1 MSDTADFLP
10 TLGGPDPDCFDR
22 NGRMIRCCKGG
33 DGGAA
38 KAAERARRQA
48 QLQHEDNMRQ
58 LRKQSRVAA
67 NAKSPEFTPAAPPA
81 AASVDTLEAGMD
93 QRRRMAK
100 RFGFNAT
107 KSGEMLGATSS
118 LGGA

>member
-1 MSDTADFLP
+1 
-10 TLGGPDPDCFDR
+10 
-22 NGRMIRCCKGG
+22 
-33 DGGAA
+33 
-38 KAAERARRQA
+38 
-48 QLQHEDNMRQ
+48 
-58 LRKQSRVAA
+58 
-67 NAKSPEFTPAAPPA
+67 
-81 AASVDTLEAGMD
+81 MD